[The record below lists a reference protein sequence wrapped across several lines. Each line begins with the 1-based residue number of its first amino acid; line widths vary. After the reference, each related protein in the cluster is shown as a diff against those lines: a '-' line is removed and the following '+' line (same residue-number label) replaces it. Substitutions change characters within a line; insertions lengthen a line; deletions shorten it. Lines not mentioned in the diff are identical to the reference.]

1 MEVDGTNTQDEL
13 SGVSLQHEAACTVD
27 AKALEENGGDL
38 AFTPTFSPDGPVTT
52 LAELSGVKRKHTDQT
67 DEQVNKHLHLDPE
80 SSDGFADL
88 ATLVSMSSSVS
99 LAVSQEV
106 ASQTFT
112 NATIDNTGQLAPLSA
127 QEAANA
133 TLTLSAAVAAL
144 AAGQLTQESS
154 IVPASQPVVVSDNN
168 NSVNQA
174 WFTTKEDKDNL
185 HGKGVK
191 WRQGMW
197 SKEENEQLKENILEY
212 CKVNNIPDP
221 NIIIF
226 EMTKDDRKDFY
237 RTIAKGI
244 RRPLFAIYRRVLR
257 MYDRRNY
264 IGKYSSEEVEQ
275 LKSLKEKHGNDWA
288 TIGAAMGR
296 SASSVK
302 DRFRL
307 MREHCHS
314 GKWTVEE
321 EQRLSNAVH
330 ELSSAASGDFI
341 TAGIS
346 WAAVAERVGTR
357 SEKQCRSKWL
367 NYLNW
372 KEKGGQEW
380 TKQDEIQLIT
390 RIHEMNLQDENDL
403 DWQVMASNWSS
414 VRSPQWLRSKWW
426 ALKKHVPESDMG
438 TFEAIVSFL
447 FHNYIPT
454 LQNKI
459 ERQEAR
465 FKGTHLPRV
474 SLVPSARPVHVNPIS
489 TGTITNSGISHTITV
504 TSDGTV
510 SREDDTSP
518 LTTSHNRFEVV
529 QVNALTPQDMFH
541 TASAVQGTPS
551 YIIQAPAGQTY
562 IIQQPA
568 GSLVRQA
575 HTGELTS
582 GSDGIDTSQHDQEV
596 VTVLQAHH
604 AVQTLPEVG
613 PEFTQAIV
621 QTDIS
626 GPITASELTN
636 AGLSHTKFVKPA
648 ADLQTSVVSQG
659 DGSHA
664 TVDQTS
670 LEAVQT
676 VDTRQLGGHQSLVQD
691 ELQVEASNAKEGGS
705 KQTALPHHPTSGRDE
720 DSNVASTN
728 QAFTS
733 PPFQGPAAI
742 AQTLDGTHL
751 PDRPVVHMHQVG
763 PENRDVI
770 VSPDP
775 LGDVHVTVMSNIE
788 TGLPATLSPSPAM
801 TLPQHTLSRT
811 SNANELSVNV
821 MVPQVTLPDEILQS
835 QSDEP
840 SVLSPAESTNVMMV
854 TENPMS
860 VTSTLPSQI
869 LQSQT
874 DENTNLSDP
883 TPTSNSTVPTGISV
897 DGPLGNVVTVQGA
910 LGHPGDI
917 MDASDVLLHISLPI
931 SDPSVTSEK
940 QDCST
945 ET

>member
-1 MEVDGTNTQDEL
+1 
-13 SGVSLQHEAACTVD
+13 
-27 AKALEENGGDL
+27 
-38 AFTPTFSPDGPVTT
+38 
-52 LAELSGVKRKHTDQT
+52 
-67 DEQVNKHLHLDPE
+67 
-80 SSDGFADL
+80 
-88 ATLVSMSSSVS
+88 
-99 LAVSQEV
+99 
-106 ASQTFT
+106 
-112 NATIDNTGQLAPLSA
+112 
-127 QEAANA
+127 
-133 TLTLSAAVAAL
+133 
-144 AAGQLTQESS
+144 
-154 IVPASQPVVVSDNN
+154 
-168 NSVNQA
+168 
-174 WFTTKEDKDNL
+174 
-185 HGKGVK
+185 
-191 WRQGMW
+191 MW

-330 ELSSAASGDFI
+330 ELSSATSGDFI

-626 GPITASELTN
+626 GPITASELTG

-705 KQTALPHHPTSGRDE
+705 KQTALPHHPTSDRDE

-751 PDRPVVHMHQVG
+751 PDRPVVRMHQVG

-874 DENTNLSDP
+874 DENTNLPDP

>member
-1 MEVDGTNTQDEL
+1 
-13 SGVSLQHEAACTVD
+13 
-27 AKALEENGGDL
+27 
-38 AFTPTFSPDGPVTT
+38 
-52 LAELSGVKRKHTDQT
+52 
-67 DEQVNKHLHLDPE
+67 
-80 SSDGFADL
+80 
-88 ATLVSMSSSVS
+88 
-99 LAVSQEV
+99 
-106 ASQTFT
+106 
-112 NATIDNTGQLAPLSA
+112 
-127 QEAANA
+127 
-133 TLTLSAAVAAL
+133 
-144 AAGQLTQESS
+144 
-154 IVPASQPVVVSDNN
+154 
-168 NSVNQA
+168 
-174 WFTTKEDKDNL
+174 
-185 HGKGVK
+185 
-191 WRQGMW
+191 MW

-705 KQTALPHHPTSGRDE
+705 KQTALPHHPTSDRDE

>member
-1 MEVDGTNTQDEL
+1 MEVGGTNGQNEL
-13 SGVSLQHEAACTVD
+13 SGVSLQHEATCTVD

-38 AFTPTFSPDGPVTT
+38 AFASTFSPDGPVTA
-52 LAELSGVKRKHTDQT
+52 LAELSGVKRKNPDQT
-67 DEQVNKHLHLDPE
+67 DDQVNKHVRLDPE

-112 NATIDNTGQLAPLSA
+112 NATIDNTGQLTTLSA

-133 TLTLSAAVAAL
+133 RLTLSAAVAAL
-144 AAGQLTQESS
+144 AAGQIPQESS
-154 IVPASQPVVVSDNN
+154 IIPASQAVVVSENN

-197 SKEENEQLKENILEY
+197 SKEENDQLKENILEY

-264 IGKYSSEEVEQ
+264 MGKYSSEEVEQ

-330 ELSSAASGDFI
+330 ELSSATSGDFI

-426 ALKKHVPESDMG
+426 ALKKHVPDSGMG
-438 TFEAIVSFL
+438 TFEATVSFL

-465 FKGTHLPRV
+465 FKGTHVPRV
-474 SLVPSARPVHVNPIS
+474 SLVPSARSVHVNPIS
-489 TGTITNSGISHTITV
+489 TGTISNSGISHTITV

-510 SREDDTSP
+510 AREDDTSP
-518 LTTSHNRFEVV
+518 LTSSHSRFEVV

-541 TASAVQGTPS
+541 NASAVQGTPS

-575 HTGELTS
+575 HTGELTA
-582 GSDGIDTSQHDQEV
+582 GSDGIDTNQHDQEV

-626 GPITASELTN
+626 GPITASELTDVSL
-636 AGLSHTKFVKPA
+636 GHTKFSKPA
-648 ADLQTSVVSQG
+648 ADLQTSVASQDSG
-659 DGSHA
+659 NHEA
-664 TVDQTS
+664 VDQTS

-676 VDTRQLGGHQSLVQD
+676 VDTHQLGDHQSLVQD
-691 ELQVEASNAKEGGS
+691 ELQVEASDAKEDGG
-705 KQTALPHHPTSGRDE
+705 KQTALPHHPSSDGDE
-720 DSNVASTN
+720 DGNVASTN

-763 PENRDVI
+763 PGNREVV

-788 TGLPATLSPSPAM
+788 PRLAATLSPSPAM
-801 TLPQHTLSRT
+801 TISQHTLSRT
-811 SNANELSVNV
+811 SNANELSVNAL
-821 MVPQVTLPDEILQS
+821 VPQVTLPDEILQS

-840 SVLSPAESTNVMMV
+840 SVLSPTESANVMMV
-854 TENPMS
+854 TENSMS
-860 VTSTLPSQI
+860 ITSTLPSQI
-869 LQSQT
+869 LQSQN
-874 DENTNLSDP
+874 DENTTLSDP
-883 TPTSNSTVPTGISV
+883 TPTSNSTVPTGLTV
-897 DGPLGNVVTVQGA
+897 GGPLGNMVTVQGA
-910 LGHPGDI
+910 LGHPSDI

-931 SDPSVTSEK
+931 SNPSVSSEK
-940 QDCST
+940 QDCTT

>member
-1 MEVDGTNTQDEL
+1 
-13 SGVSLQHEAACTVD
+13 
-27 AKALEENGGDL
+27 
-38 AFTPTFSPDGPVTT
+38 
-52 LAELSGVKRKHTDQT
+52 
-67 DEQVNKHLHLDPE
+67 
-80 SSDGFADL
+80 
-88 ATLVSMSSSVS
+88 
-99 LAVSQEV
+99 
-106 ASQTFT
+106 
-112 NATIDNTGQLAPLSA
+112 
-127 QEAANA
+127 
-133 TLTLSAAVAAL
+133 
-144 AAGQLTQESS
+144 
-154 IVPASQPVVVSDNN
+154 
-168 NSVNQA
+168 
-174 WFTTKEDKDNL
+174 
-185 HGKGVK
+185 
-191 WRQGMW
+191 MW

-330 ELSSAASGDFI
+330 ELSSATSGDFI

-626 GPITASELTN
+626 GPITASELTS

-705 KQTALPHHPTSGRDE
+705 EQTALPHHPTSDRDE

-751 PDRPVVHMHQVG
+751 PDRPVVRMHQVG

-840 SVLSPAESTNVMMV
+840 SALSPAESTNVMMV

>member
-1 MEVDGTNTQDEL
+1 
-13 SGVSLQHEAACTVD
+13 
-27 AKALEENGGDL
+27 
-38 AFTPTFSPDGPVTT
+38 
-52 LAELSGVKRKHTDQT
+52 
-67 DEQVNKHLHLDPE
+67 
-80 SSDGFADL
+80 
-88 ATLVSMSSSVS
+88 
-99 LAVSQEV
+99 
-106 ASQTFT
+106 
-112 NATIDNTGQLAPLSA
+112 
-127 QEAANA
+127 
-133 TLTLSAAVAAL
+133 
-144 AAGQLTQESS
+144 
-154 IVPASQPVVVSDNN
+154 
-168 NSVNQA
+168 
-174 WFTTKEDKDNL
+174 
-185 HGKGVK
+185 
-191 WRQGMW
+191 MW

-330 ELSSAASGDFI
+330 ELSSATSGDFI

-562 IIQQPA
+562 IIQQPT

-626 GPITASELTN
+626 GPITASELTS

-705 KQTALPHHPTSGRDE
+705 KQTALPHHPTSDRDE